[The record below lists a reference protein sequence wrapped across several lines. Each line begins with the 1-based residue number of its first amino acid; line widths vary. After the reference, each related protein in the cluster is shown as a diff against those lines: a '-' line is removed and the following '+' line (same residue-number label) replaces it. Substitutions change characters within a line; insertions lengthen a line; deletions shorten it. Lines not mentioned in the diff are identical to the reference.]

1 MVAAGIGLVG
11 RDAERRMLAALAD
24 DVRAGSSR
32 VVVIRG
38 AAGIGKTALLDD
50 LAAHATGLRVAR
62 TTGVEFESDL
72 PFAGLTALT
81 RPLLTHLDEL
91 PGSQLAAF
99 KAATAQADAVG
110 PVDRF
115 AVYAATL
122 SLLAAAAEAG
132 PLLCIVDDAHW
143 LDRASAEALL
153 FAARRLL
160 AEAVLLVFATRD
172 IPAFAA
178 PGIPELHL
186 DGLDASSAAEL
197 LRRGG
202 VDSPLVT
209 QQLTTLANGN
219 PLALGE
225 IPQAMT
231 DDQRAGRVP
240 IGDTMPTTERLERAY
255 AAQISSLTPVE
266 RLALLTCA
274 VAGTATLDLVMG
286 ALRELDLPVAA
297 LDAATELGLLRV
309 SGQSVEFRH
318 PLVRSTVHASGGPG
332 GRRAAHAALARAC
345 SGPLDA
351 DRRAWHL
358 AQAATGPDAA
368 VAQALAETAE
378 RASRRGGVAAEAA
391 AWERAAMLTPDQALS
406 AARLVA
412 ACPLWISSGAVDHA
426 ERLIRETLL
435 LVGDD
440 PGTRAQALANRAYLA
455 ALRGDIDEIF
465 DELLDAAEQL
475 APTAPA
481 HAGRL
486 ISLLVNAPNRRWDVA
501 QMLQV
506 CSRAYELADP
516 LVGDHKIP
524 KVAARLAYAQVLA
537 GLPEA
542 TPLALATMPV
552 SAARRSDGS
561 CAETGMV
568 LTWIERWDEARRMFD
583 RDVAGAREVNDIS
596 LLAYALPLRAELE
609 LRLGRLAAAYAD
621 ALEGVE
627 LAEAMGQ
634 PVNTAEATVALARV
648 EAARGAPEC
657 AAHARK
663 AIALAPG
670 HLGVEAYAR
679 SALGAAALAAGRYPD
694 AVAELTMVDTMLRA
708 GGVVDSG
715 AVAHEGDLVEALAAT
730 GNTEEARAVAAR
742 LDASAARTGGRVPAA
757 VAARARAT
765 LADDTTAEMAFEAA
779 LRVAGQVP
787 APLERGRTL
796 LRYGQWLRRA
806 RRRHRARTHLE
817 AALDIFETAGAAVW
831 AEQTRAEL
839 SPSAGA
845 APVIVAAADALT
857 PHEWRIAH
865 AAAQG
870 RTSREIAE
878 QMLLS
883 VRTVDYHLGNVYR
896 KLGMRS
902 RRDLIRRLG
911 G

>member
-1 MVAAGIGLVG
+1 MVAAQAGVGLVG
-11 RDAERRMLAALAD
+11 REAERRVLAALAD
-24 DVRAGSSR
+24 DARAGSSR
-32 VVVIRG
+32 ALVLRG
-38 AAGIGKTALLDD
+38 SAGIGKTALLDD
-50 LAAHATGLRVAR
+50 LAANATGFQVVR

-72 PFAGLTALT
+72 PFAALTALT
-81 RPLLTHLDEL
+81 RPLSGHLDEL
-91 PGSQLAAF
+91 PGSQRTAF
-99 KAATAQADAVG
+99 LAATAQADAVG

-132 PLLCIVDDAHW
+132 PLLCVVDDAHW
-143 LDRASAEALL
+143 LDRASAEAML

-178 PGIPELHL
+178 PGLPELHL
-186 DGLDASSAAEL
+186 DGLDAASAAVL

-202 VDSPLVT
+202 VESPLVT
-209 QQLTTLANGN
+209 QQLTALAGGN

-225 IPQAMT
+225 IPLAMT
-231 DDQRAGRVP
+231 DDQRSGRAPV
-240 IGDTMPTTERLERAY
+240 GDTMPTTERLERAY
-255 AAQISSLTPVE
+255 AAQLSALTPQE

-274 VAGTATLDLVMG
+274 VAGTATLDLVLG
-286 ALRELDLPVAA
+286 ALRELDLPADA
-297 LDAATELGLLRV
+297 LDAATATGLLRV
-309 SGQSVEFRH
+309 TGQTVEFRH
-318 PLVRSTVHASGGPG
+318 PLVRSAVHAAGGPG

-345 SGPLDA
+345 FGPLDA

-358 AQAATGPDAA
+358 AQAATGPDA
-368 VAQALAETAE
+368 VAAEALAETAE

-391 AWERAAMLTPDQALS
+391 AWERAAVLTPDRALS
-406 AARLVA
+406 AVRLVA
-412 ACPLWISSGAVDHA
+412 ACPLWIAAGAVDHA
-426 ERLIRETLL
+426 ERLIRETFL
-435 LVGDD
+435 LVGED
-440 PGTRAQALANRAYLA
+440 PETKAQALANRAYLA
-455 ALRGDIDEIF
+455 ALRGDIDELF
-465 DELLDAAEQL
+465 DELLAAAEQL

-501 QMLQV
+501 TMLQV
-506 CSRAYELADP
+506 CTRAYELADT
-516 LVGDHKIP
+516 IP
-524 KVAARLAYAQVLA
+524 KVAARLANTQALA

-542 TPLALATMPV
+542 TPLLLATMP
-552 SAARRSDGS
+552 AAMARRPDGS

-568 LTWIERWDEARRMFD
+568 LTWVERWDEARRMFD

-596 LLAYALPLRAELE
+596 LLAYTLPLRAELE
-609 LRLGRLAAAYAD
+609 LRLGRLSAAYAD

-634 PVNTAEATVALARV
+634 PVNTAEAVAALARV

-657 AAHARK
+657 ATHARQ

-679 SALGAAALAAGRYPD
+679 GALGAAALAAGRYPD
-694 AVAELTMVDTMLRA
+694 AVAELTIVDTMLRA

-715 AVAHEGDLVEALAAT
+715 AVGHAGDLVEALAAT
-730 GNTEEARAVAAR
+730 GNTAEARAVAAR
-742 LDASAARTGGRVPAA
+742 LDASGGRVAAA
-757 VAARARAT
+757 VAARARAI
-765 LADDTTAEMAFEAA
+765 LADDATAEAAFEKGARAA
-779 LRVAGQVP
+779 GRAP
-787 APLERGRTL
+787 APLERARTL

-806 RRRHRARTHLE
+806 RRRHRARTQLE
-817 AALDIFETAGAAVW
+817 AALDLFETAGAAVW
-831 AEQTRAEL
+831 ADRTRAEL
-839 SPSAGA
+839 SPSAA
-845 APVIVAAADALT
+845 KTPAVEAAAADLT

-878 QMLLS
+878 RMLLS

-911 G
+911 N